1 MASKNRP
8 TLSELRAGAR
18 VVSLPL
24 RTKFRGLIEREV
36 MLFEGPNGWTEWSPF
51 LEYEPEE
58 AATWLEAAIEFGWS
72 ESPAFGSLAGSK
84 FIRVNATL
92 PAIAPEQVESVL
104 SRFGEFQTVK
114 IKVAE
119 TGQDLNQDLARI
131 AAVRQLHPNAKLR
144 LDANGGLSV
153 NQARALAAQLVDEG
167 APIEYLEQPVATVD
181 EMAELRMHLQP
192 LSIKIAA
199 DENVRKASD
208 PIAVARA
215 QAADIL
221 VLKVAPVGGI
231 RRAVEI
237 AAEAGLPVAVSSAM
251 ESSVGLS
258 MGAHLAASL
267 PDFGFDAGL
276 GTAALMAADVTRDP
290 LKPINGQIELRRIE
304 VDPVALDRHKAED
317 HRSDWWFDRLDR
329 AWAVLEN
336 QD

>member
-24 RTKFRGLIEREV
+24 RTKFRGLIEREI

-58 AATWLEAAIEFGWS
+58 AANWLGAAIEFGWS
-72 ESPAFGSLAGSK
+72 DLPAAASATAPK

-104 SRFGEFQTVK
+104 SRFGEFKTVK

-119 TGQDLNQDLARI
+119 NGQELEQDLARI
-131 AAVRQLHPNAKLR
+131 AAVRVLHPDAKIR
-144 LDANGGLSV
+144 LDANGGFSV
-153 NQARALAAQLVDEG
+153 AQARALAARLADEN
-167 APIEYLEQPVATVD
+167 APIEYLEQPVATVN

-192 LSIKIAA
+192 LGIKIAA

-208 PIAVARA
+208 PMAVARA

-221 VLKVAPVGGI
+221 VLKAAPLGGI
-231 RRAVEI
+231 KRAVEI
-237 AAEAGLPVAVSSAM
+237 AAEASLPVVVSSAM

-258 MGAHLAASL
+258 MGAQLAATL

-276 GTAALMAADVTRDP
+276 GTAALMAADVTREP
-290 LKPINGQIELRRIE
+290 LKPTNGQIELRRVE
-304 VDPVALDRHKAED
+304 VDSAALDRHKAED
-317 HRSDWWFDRLDR
+317 HRSDWWLERLER
-329 AWAVLEN
+329 AWSVLEN
-336 QD
+336 QA

>member
-1 MASKNRP
+1 M
-8 TLSELRAGAR
+8 
-18 VVSLPL
+18 

-58 AATWLEAAIEFGWS
+58 AATWLAAAIEFGWS
-72 ESPAFGSLAGSK
+72 ELPVAASSAAPK

-92 PAIAPEQVESVL
+92 PAVAPEQVESVL
-104 SRFGEFQTVK
+104 SRFGEFKTVK
-114 IKVAE
+114 IKIAE
-119 TGQDLNQDLARI
+119 AGQGIDQDLARI
-131 AAVRQLHPNAKLR
+131 AAVRELHPDAKIR
-144 LDANGGLSV
+144 LDANGGLNV
-153 NQARALAAQLVDEG
+153 NDARALAAQLADES
-167 APIEYLEQPVATVD
+167 APIEYLEQPVATIN

-192 LSIKIAA
+192 LGIKIAA

-215 QAADIL
+215 NAADIL
-221 VLKVAPVGGI
+221 VLKAAPLGGI
-231 RRAVEI
+231 TRAVEI
-237 AAEAGLPVAVSSAM
+237 AAETGLPVVVSSAM

-276 GTAALMAADVTRDP
+276 GTAALMAADVTRET
-290 LKPINGQIELRRIE
+290 LKPANGQIELRRIE
-304 VDPVALDRHKAED
+304 VDPAALDRHKAEE
-317 HRSDWWFDRLDR
+317 HRIDWWLERLER

-336 QD
+336 QG